1 MIDTFLAWA
10 QSNPILCA
18 LIAFYI
24 YRFWK
29 SRQPMEEVE
38 GSKVVKIKSKP
49 EFDAFV
55 KEGVV
60 VIDFFATW
68 CPPCRSAAPVFA
80 RMSIEEKYASSVK
93 FGKVNVDEL
102 KQVAAQ
108 ASISAMPTFKVYIDG
123 AEVGSQQGW
132 SESSVRKMIDDA
144 AKKND

>member
-60 VIDFFATW
+60 VIDFLRHGAH
-68 CPPCRSAAPVFA
+68 P
-80 RMSIEEKYASSVK
+80 
-93 FGKVNVDEL
+93 
-102 KQVAAQ
+102 AAQ
-108 ASISAMPTFKVYIDG
+108 QRQCLRG
-123 AEVGSQQGW
+123 
-132 SESSVRKMIDDA
+132 
-144 AKKND
+144 